1 MMVVQ
6 SLKSSWGPGSALAAF
21 FGAAFSLILAP
32 AVFLG
37 VEQLRRNWDAA
48 NPPVEMELLWVRP
61 VAQGAINMQF
71 RVTRKEDCDFVR
83 MVGFTGPDSSDM
95 RPAMEVR
102 RLDGADPISYPLGI
116 SVRSNIWHLS
126 PVYGKKLVLRAY
138 YDCEGRV
145 FRSKIIDTEIPG

>member
-48 NPPVEMELLWVRP
+48 NPPVEMDILWVRT
-61 VAQGAINMQF
+61 VATGAIQVQF
-71 RVTRKEDCDFVR
+71 KVTRKEDCEFVR
-83 MVGFTGPDSSDM
+83 LIGFTGPDAKNMVPALEM
-95 RPAMEVR
+95 RKV
-102 RLDGADPISYPLGI
+102 DGSDPISYPMGI
-116 SVRSNIWHLS
+116 SVKSPIWHLS
-126 PVYGKKLVLRAY
+126 PVYGKKLILRGY

-145 FRSKIIDTEIPG
+145 FRSKVIDSEIPG